1 MEVRRATLDDLDALA
16 SLRPWVHDEH
26 ARAHPDNFKLTE
38 SGAARR
44 EAEAWLGQPN
54 VHVLLATQG
63 GAPVGYLR
71 AEVYDRAERELMHAR
86 RILYLDQIAVQE
98 SDRGQGHGKRL
109 IEAGVAL
116 ARELGIGIVELDVY
130 AFNAKA
136 RAFFLS
142 QGFEPQRERLCRVL
156 TDRAGR

>member
-1 MEVRRATLDDLDALA
+1 MKQRVAVEVRRATPADLDALA

-26 ARAHPDNFKLTE
+26 AR
-38 SGAARR
+38 
-44 EAEAWLGQPN
+44 
-54 VHVLLATQG
+54 
-63 GAPVGYLR
+63 
-71 AEVYDRAERELMHAR
+71 
-86 RILYLDQIAVQE
+86 RILYFDQIAVTE
-98 SDRGQGHGKRL
+98 SDRGRGHGRRL

-156 TDRAGR
+156 TDRTGR